1 MGNDADHSVIVSLFW
16 LGVAKIKTFGTSF
29 LQKRFGAKN
38 FAMNIDLL
46 KTELS
51 FRTAR
56 SGGAG
61 GQNVNKVE
69 TKAEALLDVASSQA
83 LSEEEKA
90 LVFEKLDNHISSEGI
105 LSATNQTERSQL
117 MNKHL
122 AEEKLIRLIEK
133 ALHKPKRRKITRV
146 PKSVIAKRLKSK
158 KRNSEKKAARREGL
172 GDWQW
177 Q

>member
-1 MGNDADHSVIVSLFW
+1 
-16 LGVAKIKTFGTSF
+16 
-29 LQKRFGAKN
+29 
-38 FAMNIDLL
+38 MNTALL

-69 TKAEALLDVASSQA
+69 TKAEALLDVAASQA
-83 LSEEEKA
+83 LSEEEKS
-90 LVFEKLDNHISSEGI
+90 LVFEKLANHISSEGI
-105 LSATNQTERSQL
+105 LASMNQTERSQL

-133 ALHKPKRRKITRV
+133 ALQKPKRRKITRV
-146 PKSVIAKRLKSK
+146 PASVIAQRLKQK
-158 KRNSEKKAARREGL
+158 KRTSEKKAARRL
-172 GDWQW
+172 GPSDWTSSE
-177 Q
+177 

>member
-1 MGNDADHSVIVSLFW
+1 
-16 LGVAKIKTFGTSF
+16 
-29 LQKRFGAKN
+29 
-38 FAMNIDLL
+38 MNIELL

-69 TKAEALLDVASSQA
+69 TKADALLDVAASQA
-83 LSEEEKA
+83 LSEEEKR
-90 LVFEKLDNHISSEGI
+90 LVFEKLGNYISADGI
-105 LSATNQTERSQL
+105 LATSNQTERSQL

-133 ALHKPKRRKITRV
+133 AMQKPKRRKITRV
-146 PKSVIAKRLKSK
+146 PMSVIAKRLKSK
-158 KRNSEKKAARREGL
+158 RINSAKKAARAGQ
-172 GDWQW
+172 DWEEE
-177 Q
+177 

>member
-1 MGNDADHSVIVSLFW
+1 
-16 LGVAKIKTFGTSF
+16 
-29 LQKRFGAKN
+29 
-38 FAMNIDLL
+38 MNIDLL

-69 TKAEALLDVASSQA
+69 TKAEALLDVAASQA
-83 LSEEEKA
+83 LSDEEKA

-105 LSATNQTERSQL
+105 LAATNQTERSQL

-133 ALHKPKRRKITRV
+133 ALHKPKKRKITRV
-146 PKSVIAKRLKSK
+146 PMGVKIARVQNKR
-158 KRNSEKKAARREGL
+158 RQAEKKANRRRWMN
-172 GDWQW
+172 GD
-177 Q
+177 

>member
-1 MGNDADHSVIVSLFW
+1 
-16 LGVAKIKTFGTSF
+16 VAKFETFGTSF
-29 LQKRFGAKN
+29 PKKRFWEK
-38 FAMNIDLL
+38 FSAMNIDLL

-69 TKAEALLDVASSQA
+69 TKAEALLDVAASQA
-83 LSEEEKA
+83 LSDEEKT
-90 LVFEKLDNHISSEGI
+90 LIFEKLTNHISLEGI
-105 LSATNQTERSQL
+105 LAATNQTERSQL

-172 GDWQW
+172 EDWTSG
-177 Q
+177 

>member
-1 MGNDADHSVIVSLFW
+1 MFW
-16 LGVAKIKTFGTSF
+16 RGVAKFKTFGTSF
-29 LQKRFGAKN
+29 LQKRFGAKK
-38 FAMNIDLL
+38 FVMNIELL

-69 TKAEALLDVASSQA
+69 TKAEALLDVAASQA

-90 LVFEKLDNHISSEGI
+90 LVFEKLSNHISSEGI
-105 LSATNQTERSQL
+105 LAATNQTERSQL

-122 AEEKLIRLIEK
+122 AEEKLIRFIEK

-146 PKSVIAKRLKSK
+146 PRSVIAKRLKSK
-158 KRNSEKKAARREGL
+158 KINSEKKAARRTGL
-172 GDWQW
+172 NGWGNSEE
-177 Q
+177 

>member
-1 MGNDADHSVIVSLFW
+1 
-16 LGVAKIKTFGTSF
+16 
-29 LQKRFGAKN
+29 
-38 FAMNIDLL
+38 MNVELL
-46 KTELS
+46 KNELS

-69 TKAEALLDVASSQA
+69 TKAEALLEVAASQA
-83 LSEEEKA
+83 LSDAEKA
-90 LVFEKLDNHISSEGI
+90 LVFEKLANHISSEGI
-105 LSATNQTERSQL
+105 LAATNQTERSQL

-146 PKSVIAKRLKSK
+146 PQSVIAKRLKSK
-158 KRNSEKKAARREGL
+158 KINSEKKAARKIGL
-172 GDWQW
+172 GDWTSNET
-177 Q
+177 

>member
-1 MGNDADHSVIVSLFW
+1 
-16 LGVAKIKTFGTSF
+16 
-29 LQKRFGAKN
+29 
-38 FAMNIDLL
+38 MNIELL

-51 FRTAR
+51 YRTAR

-69 TKAEALLDVASSQA
+69 TKAEALLEVAASQA

-90 LVFEKLDNHISSEGI
+90 MVFEKLGNHISSEGI
-105 LSATNQTERSQL
+105 LAAMNQTERSQL

-133 ALHKPKRRKITRV
+133 ALHKPKRRKITRI
-146 PKSVIAKRLKSK
+146 PKAVIAQRLKSK
-158 KRNSEKKAARREGL
+158 KINAAKKSARAKTWEGAEE
-172 GDWQW
+172 D
-177 Q
+177 

>member
-1 MGNDADHSVIVSLFW
+1 MARSG
-16 LGVAKIKTFGTSF
+16 
-29 LQKRFGAKN
+29 KN
-38 FAMNIDLL
+38 QDLWNFTAPKMLWWETLIMNIELI
-46 KTELS
+46 KNELS

-69 TKAEALLDVASSQA
+69 TKAEALLDVAASQA
-83 LSEEEKA
+83 LSEEEKS
-90 LVFEKLDNHISSEGI
+90 LVFEKLGHHISSEGI
-105 LSATNQTERSQL
+105 LSAMNQTERSQL

-133 ALHKPKRRKITRV
+133 ALHKPKRRMVTRV

-158 KRNSEKKAARREGL
+158 KINSEKKASRQAGL
-172 GDWQW
+172 SDWGNMD
-177 Q
+177 

>member
-1 MGNDADHSVIVSLFW
+1 LPRSGENQDLWNFIPP
-16 LGVAKIKTFGTSF
+16 KT
-29 LQKRFGAKN
+29 LWCKK

-69 TKAEALLDVASSQA
+69 TKAEALLDVAASQA
-83 LSEEEKA
+83 LSDEEKA

-105 LSATNQTERSQL
+105 LAATNQTERSQL

-172 GDWQW
+172 SDWASNES
-177 Q
+177 

>member
-1 MGNDADHSVIVSLFW
+1 
-16 LGVAKIKTFGTSF
+16 
-29 LQKRFGAKN
+29 
-38 FAMNIDLL
+38 MNIELL
-46 KTELS
+46 KTELT

-69 TKAEALLDVASSQA
+69 TKAEALLEVTASQA
-83 LSEEEKA
+83 LSNEEKT
-90 LVFEKLDNHISSEGI
+90 LVFEKLSNHISSEGI

-146 PKSVIAKRLKSK
+146 PQSVIAKRLKNK
-158 KRNSEKKAARREGL
+158 KINAEKKASRRTGL
-172 GDWQW
+172 SDWSE
-177 Q
+177 

>member
-1 MGNDADHSVIVSLFW
+1 MAQG
-16 LGVAKIKTFGTSF
+16 GKIRDLWNFICQKTLWWENCT
-29 LQKRFGAKN
+29 
-38 FAMNIDLL
+38 MNTDLL

-69 TKAEALLDVASSQA
+69 TKAEALLDVGASQA
-83 LSEEEKA
+83 LSEEEKR

-158 KRNSEKKAARREGL
+158 KINSEKKAARRTGL
-172 GDWQW
+172 GDWTNNE
-177 Q
+177 

>member
-1 MGNDADHSVIVSLFW
+1 
-16 LGVAKIKTFGTSF
+16 
-29 LQKRFGAKN
+29 
-38 FAMNIDLL
+38 MNTDLL

-69 TKAEALLDVASSQA
+69 TKAEALLDVAASQA

-90 LVFEKLDNHISSEGI
+90 LVFERLAKHISGEGI
-105 LSATNQTERSQL
+105 LAAANQTERSQL

-122 AEEKLIRLIEK
+122 AEEKLIRWIEK
-133 ALHKPKRRKITRV
+133 SFQKPKPRKATRI
-146 PKSVIAKRLKSK
+146 PKSVVAARLSDK
-158 KRNSEKKAARREGL
+158 KRTGEKKAARREGMA
-172 GDWQW
+172 DWEE
-177 Q
+177 